1 MKKIFVIILFV
12 SLLSAMSGFAQNK
25 SRAVYGEL
33 FGASG
38 VGVNYDARFIPG
50 KGDGF
55 GYRTGLGVG
64 FAFSSAGLSFEFTDD
79 KVLTYNREV
88 SFRLPLEVN
97 YLLGKGSSKFEA
109 GVGAALSLSR
119 LTSDDGAAP
128 KTTFGVAPYL
138 GLGYRL
144 VTSSG
149 FLLRL
154 GVLPSVDFEYKTA
167 SLYPYIG
174 LGYAF

>member
-1 MKKIFVIILFV
+1 M
-12 SLLSAMSGFAQNK
+12 
-25 SRAVYGEL
+25 
-33 FGASG
+33 
-38 VGVNYDARFIPG
+38 
-50 KGDGF
+50 
-55 GYRTGLGVG
+55 
-64 FAFSSAGLSFEFTDD
+64 
-79 KVLTYNREV
+79 